1 MDVTRDSNPVMANSL
16 VNEVG
21 LIEIKGGTN

>member
-1 MDVTRDSNPVMANSL
+1 VNRDGNPITANSL

-21 LIEIKGGTN
+21 IVDIKGATN